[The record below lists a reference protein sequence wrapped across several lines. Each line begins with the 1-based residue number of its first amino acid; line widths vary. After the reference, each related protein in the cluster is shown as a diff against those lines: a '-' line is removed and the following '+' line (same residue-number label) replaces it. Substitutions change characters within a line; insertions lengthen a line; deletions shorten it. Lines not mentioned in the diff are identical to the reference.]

1 MSVPTHASEMIA
13 WAAFGLALEVCCP
26 SEDSFWVTVR
36 RTESAGVLW
45 DGDVIA
51 LGRTLD
57 DLPSVDF
64 TVEARARPPPP
75 RAPPVEGEGCLAF
88 RCRPPGPSPGR
99 RGLTKLPVLAG
110 FPHRRCPLRRRAAG
124 R

>member
-13 WAAFGLALEVCCP
+13 WATFGLALEVCCP
-26 SEDSFWVTVR
+26 SENSFWVTVR

-64 TVEARARPPPP
+64 TIE
-75 RAPPVEGEGCLAF
+75 
-88 RCRPPGPSPGR
+88 
-99 RGLTKLPVLAG
+99 VLARVVRDQSERLG
-110 FPHRRCPLRRRAAG
+110 RLVYAQDELRATLRGIAAAVPEPY
-124 R
+124 RS